1 MLATAKRNIKV
12 KGTRITKG
20 TTIEFLP
27 ALIGK
32 YSDPEVGVKIVKVMT
47 NDTEFFTPYSII
59 KAYFEIK

>member
-1 MLATAKRNIKV
+1 MSNLATAKRNIKV

-32 YSDPEVGVKIVKVMT
+32 YTEATKLVKVIT